1 MKLSIKEVTDFLAYI
16 TAEET
21 ENLLNFRTYFEQHP
35 LFKQSDYA
43 DFNGP
48 FAGMVGS
55 WTNKNHGNFTQSV
68 TLFRE
73 QITQKYN
80 TWFDALKITL
90 KDTSKVDIKAK
101 LDTLVDQEIIRLFP
115 TAEAIQ
121 ALTAEPGDLARPANA
136 ALASAR
142 NKLQGLNVELNK
154 KLIEYI
160 EETYKGHNQPEL
172 PKPQSE
178 GNYKEKLENLAKL
191 EQAAN
196 RGAIVNA
203 CSEAATK
210 ISKLPTEHPYVT
222 AALAITLLPVTIT
235 AGVGYGGY
243 KLGVKIYEGAG
254 WAYRTGIN
262 KGIHKCQDLLAI
274 YSSYERIKPLFGT
287 DNDKEIL
294 KILLNKKFTI
304 QQRDINAF
312 NIAQAEVILSDLPPS
327 EFIKSLNLKLLGLE
341 QRVWGLAV
349 RPGFTWDAEVRETLE
364 HLMGMI
370 LLIEQTNRELSVV
383 TFEASDKYQT
393 NDAWWKIFAAATA
406 ILPGL
411 LLKFGALNYLAHWF
425 GSSTTITGTI
435 GKSII
440 NVVGYLRG
448 DQQFSDISNK
458 DLSVNIDSSSTN
470 NSEVL
475 TGVLLT
481 SGLAMET
488 VSMVVATRIAY
499 LNYASATDAY
509 KKMVEDAEK
518 TATNVVLR
526 CGELIGN
533 RLNAIDRSLSFLD
546 ADKVMLLNAQFP
558 DKTPQLPQLK
568 SPYENIRLLLGKARG
583 QDIAKSGLPNI
594 GNTCYLNSCL
604 QFLQQISA
612 KTNQSEPKGNI
623 QQALVQLRN
632 HVVTNKKWRLSDQQD
647 SWEVMDTILSENE
660 FDVHFMRTP
669 QSALSDEAVVIPH
682 QLEYLVFKE
691 AGNIDA
697 ALTSVEGEII
707 SLSDYFIVAI
717 NRSGA
722 LEIDS
727 IALPKTQEVISDPQ
741 LKKTTEVQSPKVESR
756 EPVDTKS
763 QVEVLKDKEKF
774 EVTLTNPLNIKTYS
788 GTVGYGLHAIICH
801 EGSSV
806 DAGHYICYFL
816 HSDKKWYEAND
827 ATITEVTY
835 SDKETFIKQNA
846 YIALYKKTA

>member
-21 ENLLNFRTYFEQHP
+21 ENLLNFRAYFEQHP
-35 LFKQSDYA
+35 LLNESDINEFNPPFGQIVGAWAEKKA
-43 DFNGP
+43 DDLQEGRQQLRDLI
-48 FAGMVGS
+48 
-55 WTNKNHGNFTQSV
+55 KK
-68 TLFRE
+68 
-73 QITQKYN
+73 KYN
-80 TWFDALKITL
+80 TWFDSLKITL
-90 KDTSKVDIKAK
+90 RETSKVDIEAK
-101 LDTLVDQEIIRLFP
+101 LNILF
-115 TAEAIQ
+115 EREVIGLI
-121 ALTAEPGDLARPANA
+121 LTDE
-136 ALASAR
+136 
-142 NKLQGLNVELNK
+142 KLQLLPNEPIPNTEAAQKAVQGAMQKLRDLSGEFNK
-154 KLIEYI
+154 ILVEYI
-160 EETYKGHNQPEL
+160 EETFKGHTRPEL
-172 PKPQSE
+172 PKQVSE
-178 GNYKEKLENLAKL
+178 GNYKERL
-191 EQAAN
+191 EQMASLEQQDN
-196 RGAIVNA
+196 RGAIINFPTNHPT
-203 CSEAATK
+203 AT
-210 ISKLPTEHPYVT
+210 TVT
-222 AALAITLLPVTIT
+222 KVVAGVLLLPLTI
-235 AGVGYGGY
+235 AYGVGWLGY
-243 KLGVKIYEGAG
+243 KAGQQVYETGGDIYRWGF
-254 WAYRTGIN
+254 Y
-262 KGIHKCQDLLAI
+262 KGIHQCQDLLAI
-274 YSSYERIKPLFGT
+274 YKVYERIKPLFGT
-287 DNDKEIL
+287 DDDKEIL
-294 KILLNKKFTI
+294 KILQNKEFPL
-304 QQRDINAF
+304 QQRDMNAF
-312 NIAQAEVILSDLPPS
+312 NIAQAEVVLSDLPPS

-411 LLKFGALNYLAHWF
+411 LLKFGALNYVAHWF

-509 KKMVEDAEK
+509 KKMVEEAEK

-546 ADKVMLLNAQFP
+546 ADKVKLLNAQFP

-594 GNTCYLNSCL
+594 GNTCYLNSCI
-604 QFLQQISA
+604 QFLQQIPA
-612 KTNQSEPKGNI
+612 KVEMNETQGNTHN
-623 QQALVQLRN
+623 AMVQLRN
-632 HVVTNKKWRLSDQQD
+632 HIVVNKKWRLSDQQD
-647 SWEVMDTILSENE
+647 SWEVMDTILSENA

-669 QSALSDEAVVIPH
+669 KNALSDESVVIPH

-691 AGNIDA
+691 AGNIEA
-697 ALTSVEGEII
+697 ALGSVEGEII

-717 NRSGA
+717 NRSGV
-722 LEIDS
+722 LEADS
-727 IALPKTQEVISDPQ
+727 ITQQKTQGVISDPQ
-741 LKKTTEVQSPKVESR
+741 LKKTTEVQSPKTESR

-763 QVEVLKDKEKF
+763 QVEVLKEKEKF
-774 EVTLTNPLNIKTYS
+774 EVTLTTPLNIKTYS
-788 GTVGYGLHAIICH
+788 ETVAYDLNAIICH

-806 DAGHYICYFL
+806 DAGHYVCFFL
-816 HSDKKWYEAND
+816 HTDKSWYKAND
-827 ATITEVTY
+827 SKVEKVTLTNE
-835 SDKETFIKQNA
+835 DKFIKENA
-846 YIALYKKTA
+846 YLALYKK